1 MGPYSDKGSPARLA
15 DLGLV
20 DHLKRL
26 CARRALQRDRAV
38 GRAIWAHSL
47 ATAARAYLA
56 ARDRV
61 DPAGEAVARRRLEG
75 LLAEVVE

>member
-1 MGPYSDKGSPARLA
+1 MGPYSDKGPGSRLA
-15 DLGLV
+15 SVAPMGTVWRMLRGW
-20 DHLKRL
+20 
-26 CARRALQRDRAV
+26 AWGRRV
-38 GRAIWAHSL
+38 

-61 DPAGEAVARRRLEG
+61 DPAGEQEARRRLEG